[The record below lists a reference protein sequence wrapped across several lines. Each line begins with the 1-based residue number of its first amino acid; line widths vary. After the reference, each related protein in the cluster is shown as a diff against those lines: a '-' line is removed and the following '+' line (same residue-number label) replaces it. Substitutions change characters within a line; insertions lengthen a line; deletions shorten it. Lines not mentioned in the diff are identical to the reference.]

1 MVPSLRR
8 THRALGEQCCSRG
21 VAVALPQGFV
31 EIEIKSIPPQMPHSR
46 GERDTA
52 AIAIDDPDVTYRAST
67 TQQGHSTYGKVL
79 QENGAAYNYCLL

>member
-1 MVPSLRR
+1 MTPNALLLREF
-8 THRALGEQCCSRG
+8 RADTRSERENGRI
-21 VAVALPQGFV
+21 V

-52 AIAIDDPDVTYRAST
+52 AFAIDDPDVTYREST
-67 TQQGHSTYGKVL
+67 TQQGHSTHGKVL